1 MGQGFSIQ
9 IFDFHC
15 DRRRILVGFRGENR
29 IVKILK
35 EQPDRLAGFFSD
47 VGVPGLVL
55 NEILIGNEVLDGFFI
70 QFFDL
75 LERGAN
81 QFSGV
86 FAPQPVRRN
95 TRKRKRIFRKFFIR
109 ASLCVV

>member
-15 DRRRILVGFRGENR
+15 DCRRILVGFCGENR

-35 EQPDRLAGFFSD
+35 EQPDRLDGFFSD

-55 NEILIGNEVLDGFFI
+55 NEILIGNEVLDGFSSSFLI
-70 QFFDL
+70 CS
-75 LERGAN
+75 ERGAN
-81 QFSGV
+81 QF
-86 FAPQPVRRN
+86 
-95 TRKRKRIFRKFFIR
+95 FR
-109 ASLCVV
+109 SLRPAAGEKKHQKEKKDIP

>member
-1 MGQGFSIQ
+1 MGQGLSIQ

-35 EQPDRLAGFFSD
+35 EQPDRLDGFFSD

-81 QFSGV
+81 QF
-86 FAPQPVRRN
+86 
-95 TRKRKRIFRKFFIR
+95 FR
-109 ASLCVV
+109 SLRPAAGEKKHQKEKKDIP